1 MAIPAHD
8 RLRPVADLARPE
20 GKLTGLADKLRQ
32 RITADGPITVA
43 DYMEAC
49 LGDSKYGYYMVNDP
63 FGVDGDFITA
73 PEISQLFGELIGL
86 WAVDYWERMGGPAF
100 HFVELGPGRGTLMAD
115 ALRASALRPEF
126 IEVCNLHLVET
137 SPALRARQKTTLASA
152 PCSPIWHNAF
162 SDIPDKGPVLVI
174 ANEFLDALP
183 VRQFVSWQK
192 SWRERFVDF
201 EKETDRLCFRIGEET
216 VPLPDELAGFENGS
230 HQEGDILEYAP
241 AGTELTRALARR
253 IAATGG
259 AALIIDYGHGESAI
273 GETLQAVRDH
283 KSQGVLD
290 HPGKADLT
298 THVDFGLT
306 NRLIK
311 QEGARPSRLLPQ
323 GAFLETLGIHQ
334 RLETLECTATPEQ
347 KKNLSE
353 GAQRLIGG
361 EGMGNLFK
369 VLAIT
374 ASGGPAPAGFN

>member
-1 MAIPAHD
+1 
-8 RLRPVADLARPE
+8 VADLARPE
-20 GKLTGLADKLRQ
+20 GKLTGLSDKLRQ

-49 LGDSKYGYYMVNDP
+49 LGDPEYGYYMLGDP

-100 HFVELGPGRGTLMAD
+100 HFVELGPGRGTLMSD
-115 ALRASALRPEF
+115 ALRASTLRPEF
-126 IEVCNLHLVET
+126 LQACNLHLVET

-152 PCSPIWHNAF
+152 LCSPVWHNAF
-162 SDIPDKGPVLVI
+162 SDIPDDGPVLVI

-183 VRQFVSWQK
+183 VRQFVFRQK
-192 SWRERFVDF
+192 SWRERFIGF
-201 EKETDRLCFRIGEET
+201 EGENGRLCFRIGEET
-216 VPLPDELAGFENGS
+216 VPLPDELADFESGP

-241 AGTELTRALARR
+241 AGAELTRALARR

-259 AALIIDYGHGESAI
+259 AALIIDYGHGKSAI
-273 GETLQAVRDH
+273 GETLQAVRGH
-283 KSQGVLD
+283 KPQGVLD

-298 THVDFGLT
+298 AHVDFGLT
-306 NRLIK
+306 NRLIG

-323 GAFLETLGIHQ
+323 GAFLETLGIRQ
-334 RLETLECTATPEQ
+334 RLETLECTAPPEQ

-353 GAQRLIGG
+353 GYMRLIGG
-361 EGMGNLFK
+361 QGMGNLFK

-374 ASGGPAPAGFN
+374 ALGGPAPAGFN